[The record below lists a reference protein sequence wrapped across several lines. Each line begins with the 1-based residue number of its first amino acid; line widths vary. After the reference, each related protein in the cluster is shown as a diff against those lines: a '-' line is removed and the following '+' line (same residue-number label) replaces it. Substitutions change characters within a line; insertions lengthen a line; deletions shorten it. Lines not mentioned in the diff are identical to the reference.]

1 MNQKLDR
8 FHKYLGL
15 YEKLVKSNAGK
26 YLESYLAEDV
36 TQETF
41 LAMYQ
46 RLDYLDDEKVR
57 QWLLTVSGNIAKD
70 YLKKGGSINIY
81 PMEPVSIM
89 EYAEGEERS
98 AEDILA
104 KREEQRAAMEFCR
117 TALELL
123 YRKNPDWY
131 YVVVDSYLLDMNSKQ
146 IAGVLKMS
154 VSHVDV
160 IKHRAKAFL
169 RRKLG
174 EEYREFF

>member
-41 LAMYQ
+41 FAMYQ
-46 RLDYLDDEKVR
+46 RLDYLDDATVR

-70 YLKKGGSINIY
+70 YLKKGGSIDTY
-81 PMEPVSIM
+81 LMEPVSVM
-89 EYAEGEERS
+89 GYVEGEECS
-98 AEDILA
+98 TEDTWV
-104 KREEQRAAMEFCR
+104 KNEEQRAAMEFCR

-131 YVVVDSYLLDMNSKQ
+131 YVIVDSYLLDMSSKQ

-174 EEYREFF
+174 EKYRDFF